1 VKVLQQKI
9 DAVMAAEA
17 ACNRQRSGANDA
29 WQHLKWEVKRSATPG
44 RIVVSGLVLG
54 FASGFTSARQTG
66 AAGSSLLSGP
76 IFSMLL
82 ETVVPGLLA
91 GLTAAAAGVGEDEED
106 SDAEATQETADGD
119 DADADADEPAAA
131 ADDDEPAVK
140 PRARRRRVRAG

>member
-1 VKVLQQKI
+1 MKALDQKI
-9 DAVMAAEA
+9 AAVRAAEA
-17 ACNRQRSGANDA
+17 ACSQQRAGANDA

-54 FASGFTSARQTG
+54 FASGFTSARATG

-82 ETVVPGLLA
+82 ETVVPGVLA

-106 SDAEATQETADGD
+106 SDAEATEEAADGD
-119 DADADADEPAAA
+119 DVDAIDRADADDASDDEPAA
-131 ADDDEPAVK
+131 K
-140 PRARRRRVRAG
+140 PRRRRVRAG